1 MTVRKEVM
9 IRDQSTGRVEASW
22 TVDVDDPG
30 ALVEGVGL
38 EVARQMAGAPP
49 ARPPLPDDARRV
61 LFRELE
67 RGCSLSTALA
77 STRAETGHTAAELFG
92 MPSHPASVQ
101 DLWERLLLEN
111 EAGGLD
117 RFLREQSEITL
128 NDRGCHEF
136 RVNGIRIV
144 PKEYSMIY
152 MGLDTESLIGFDG
165 SCAYEVNWIVTR
177 MLAEACEKEEVE

>member
-67 RGCSLSTALA
+67 RGCSLNTALA
-77 STRAETGHTAAELFG
+77 FTRVETGHTAAELLG

-111 EAGGLD
+111 ETRGLD
-117 RFLREQSEITL
+117 RFLEEQSEIVW
-128 NDRGCHEF
+128 NDRGCHEL

-152 MGLDTESLIGFDG
+152 MGLDTESLIEFDG
-165 SCAYEVNWIVTR
+165 ICACEVNWTVTR
-177 MLAEACEKEEVE
+177 MLAEACEKEEME